1 MPVCPTPAAA
11 GVADVFRRFAGGYE
25 ARYGAAM
32 LPSHRRAI
40 GDIIACR
47 TEALGADLWC
57 CPKCGTL
64 VSVFHSCKNRHCGQC
79 NGARTQAWLEQRQ
92 AEILPIPY
100 FHVTVTVPAGLR
112 TALRSHQTVG
122 YGTLIKAAAQS
133 IIELARD
140 PRWVGG
146 TVGVLAVLH
155 TWTQQLH
162 LHPHVH
168 CLVTGGGLSDAG
180 RRWHPAE
187 KNFLFPN
194 KALGKLVRTRFRD
207 AFSKLRLDISLPPHT
222 WRTPWVVHITPWS
235 EGKAVL
241 DYFARYAFRIAITD
255 RRIVRVDEAGVT
267 FRYKDRAANC
277 HRTATLPGEEFM
289 RRFLQHVLPQ
299 GFHKL
304 RYYGLW
310 HPARRHQFD
319 NLRNALLLERPAPPP
334 SDTQPDEAAVSDTDT
349 ADKSRMPKPPRLCT
363 QCGQAFLVKLPR
375 AFPASPLGP

>member
-1 MPVCPTPAAA
+1 
-11 GVADVFRRFAGGYE
+11 
-25 ARYGAAM
+25 M

-100 FHVTVTVPAGLR
+100 FHVTVTVPATLR

-122 YGTLIKAAAQS
+122 YGALIKIAAQS

-187 KNFLFPN
+187 KNFLFPT

-267 FRYKDRAANC
+267 FRYRDRAANC
-277 HRTATLPGEEFM
+277 HRTATL
-289 RRFLQHVLPQ
+289 R
-299 GFHKL
+299 
-304 RYYGLW
+304 
-310 HPARRHQFD
+310 HPARRGCRQRYRHCRQFPHAQAATAVYPVRASLPRQTAACLPRQPPGTMTD
-319 NLRNALLLERPAPPP
+319 LHAPYLIHLALTQARPRQSRRRTTLASSPSLAPPGNRNADRL
-334 SDTQPDEAAVSDTDT
+334 
-349 ADKSRMPKPPRLCT
+349 PPRVSIHGRTTVHSTPCRPLFRSSPSPKR
-363 QCGQAFLVKLPR
+363 QSR
-375 AFPASPLGP
+375 A

>member
-1 MPVCPTPAAA
+1 
-11 GVADVFRRFAGGYE
+11 
-25 ARYGAAM
+25 M

-64 VSVFHSCKNRHCGQC
+64 VSVCQSCKNRHCGQC

-122 YGTLIKAAAQS
+122 YGTLIKARAQS
-133 IIELARD
+133 IIEAARD

-187 KNFLFPN
+187 KNFLFPT

-207 AFSKLRLDISLPPHT
+207 AFSKLRLGHQPAAPH
-222 WRTPWVVHITPWS
+222 
-235 EGKAVL
+235 
-241 DYFARYAFRIAITD
+241 
-255 RRIVRVDEAGVT
+255 
-267 FRYKDRAANC
+267 
-277 HRTATLPGEEFM
+277 PGEQFM

-349 ADKSRMPKPPRLCT
+349 ADNSRMPKPPRLCT
-363 QCGQAFLVKLPR
+363 QCGQPFLVKLPR